1 LKIPKGIRSS
11 KTKKERQYYG
21 KKKKEKKYLQNKTK
35 KKEEKFGDTKET
47 IGNRKSNKGRQYNG
61 QKKKGY
67 TNVFSFHY
75 TAYMA

>member
-1 LKIPKGIRSS
+1 MAKRKRKKSIYKIKP
-11 KTKKERQYYG
+11 
-21 KKKKEKKYLQNKTK
+21 

-67 TNVFSFHY
+67 KNIFTFHY
-75 TAYMA
+75 TAYMV